1 MLRFLAFMLLPGIL
15 HAQTYN
21 CKITSQFDATT
32 STSSVS
38 YLAAN
43 ASRRCLILENK
54 DGTNR
59 VYVKFGSSH
68 SETEG
73 AVLQTNSRW
82 EMVIPSMQSIYLKAA
97 GGTPVV
103 GILEGK

>member
-1 MLRFLAFMLLPGIL
+1 MFPGL
-15 HAQTYN
+15 VHAEIVN
-21 CKITSQFDATT
+21 CKITSQFNVTT

-59 VYVKFGSSH
+59 VYVKFGSQH
-68 SETEG
+68 SGTEG

-82 EMVIPSMQSIYLKAA
+82 EMMIPSMQSVYLKAA

-103 GILEGK
+103 GILEGR